1 VGDVPSEPTGAR
13 HGAGLRKAGPLCLL
27 GLQASSGGRSPTNE
41 RIRCDECD
49 EAAFAKPREHNA
61 RFRATRRGEVQS
73 VCVVNVP
80 GIPQRTCV
88 TLCTDFSP

>member
-1 VGDVPSEPTGAR
+1 VSRQARDTALDFERRDRSVCWDCKRPLTGAAQ
-13 HGAGLRKAGPLCLL
+13 H
-27 GLQASSGGRSPTNE
+27 NE

-49 EAAFAKPREHNA
+49 AP
-61 RFRATRRGEVQS
+61 FRATRRGEVQS
-73 VCVVNVP
+73 VGVVNVP